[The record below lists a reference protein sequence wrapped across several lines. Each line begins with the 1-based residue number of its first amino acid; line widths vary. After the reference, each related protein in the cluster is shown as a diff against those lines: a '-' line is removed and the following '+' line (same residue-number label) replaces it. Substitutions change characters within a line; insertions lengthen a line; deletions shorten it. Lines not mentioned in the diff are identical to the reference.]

1 MSTRCQIIVKG
12 SDVVVY
18 RHSDGYP
25 DGKHGVV
32 AALKKIVMPFLKHR
46 GLDTCYLPAHIVAGM
61 IAEHKQDMDKL
72 IRLAEREGRHDYV
85 SSYEQ
90 SKYLGFG
97 VEAYNEANDNALHG
111 DIEFLYIVDE
121 KGIEVRAADFRD
133 DQPCNVANTKH
144 VKTVKF
150 ATRTRQ
156 NALTSGISNGV
167 QYAVAAV

>member
-32 AALKKIVMPFLKHR
+32 SALKKIVVPFLKHR
-46 GLDTCYLPAHIVAGM
+46 GLDACYLPAHIVAGM
-61 IAEHKQDMDKL
+61 IADHKQHMDKL
-72 IRLAEREGRHDYV
+72 IRLSENEGRHDCV

-90 SKYLGFG
+90 CKYLGFG

-121 KGIEVRAADFRD
+121 KGVEVRAADFRH
-133 DQPCNVANTKH
+133 DQPRNVANTTH

-167 QYAVAAV
+167 QHAVEAV